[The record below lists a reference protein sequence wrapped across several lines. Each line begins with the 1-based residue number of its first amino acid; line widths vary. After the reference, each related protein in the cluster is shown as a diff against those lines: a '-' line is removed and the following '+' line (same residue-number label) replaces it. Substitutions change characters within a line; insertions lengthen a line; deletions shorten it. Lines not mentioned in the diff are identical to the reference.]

1 MIKNR
6 NISIYTDGGS
16 NVHTGKEGAWA
27 YVVIENDEVI
37 HEAFG
42 SEKGTT
48 NGRMEVLA
56 LKHALSH
63 AVSLDKT
70 TEIIIRSDS
79 QYCVKAYNEWTNNWR
94 TNKWRKSNTKHIEH
108 VEEWKIID
116 ILRAPNIKV
125 EWVKGHSGDRWND
138 YVDKLTH
145 NRYEY

>member
-1 MIKNR
+1 MMKNR
-6 NISIYTDGGS
+6 NIYIYCDGGS

-27 YVVIENDEVI
+27 YVVIENNEVI

-56 LKHALSH
+56 LKHALSR

-94 TNKWRKSNTKHIEH
+94 INKWRKSNNKVIEH

-116 ILRAPNIKV
+116 VLRAPNIKV
-125 EWVKGHSGDRWND
+125 EWVKGHSGDKWND
-138 YVDKLTH
+138 YVDALTH
-145 NRYEY
+145 NRY